1 MAVTLEQIL
10 TEVKSVKTELR
21 SEMDKKFKTQKE
33 EIMGEMDK
41 KLKTQTEE
49 IKTEL
54 RNEMDKK
61 LKAQTEEIKKEMRNE
76 MDQKLNKQ
84 TKDIAEQFRNI
95 VQYYDKK
102 HRKQEKI
109 NDEMLREL
117 KENRIAHKS
126 YDARL
131 YKFEFAQSNLESKI
145 LNKSAI

>member
-33 EIMGEMDK
+33 EIMGEMGK
-41 KLKTQTEE
+41 KFKTQKEE
-49 IKTEL
+49 IMG
-54 RNEMDKK
+54 EMDKK

-131 YKFEFAQSNLESKI
+131 YKFEFTQSNLESKI

>member
-41 KLKTQTEE
+41 KLK
-49 IKTEL
+49 
-54 RNEMDKK
+54 
-61 LKAQTEEIKKEMRNE
+61 AQTEEIKKEMRNE
-76 MDQKLNKQ
+76 MNQKLNKQ
-84 TKDIAEQFRNI
+84 TKDIAEQFKNI

-131 YKFEFAQSNLESKI
+131 YKFEITQSNLESKI

>member
-21 SEMDKKFKTQKE
+21 S
-33 EIMGEMDK
+33 
-41 KLKTQTEE
+41 
-49 IKTEL
+49 
-54 RNEMDKK
+54 EMDKK

-117 KENRIAHKS
+117 KENRIAHES
-126 YDARL
+126 YDSRL
-131 YKFEFAQSNLESKI
+131 YKFEFTQSNLESKI

>member
-41 KLKTQTEE
+41 KFKTQKEE
-49 IKTEL
+49 IMG
-54 RNEMDKK
+54 EMDKK

-84 TKDIAEQFRNI
+84 TKDIAEQFKNI

-131 YKFEFAQSNLESKI
+131 YKFEFTQSNLESKI
-145 LNKSAI
+145 SNKSAI